1 MKINKQHD
9 LLLYDSYQ
17 KKKENHSVRE
27 IFLYK
32 EIISEFLE
40 GFAKPG
46 ILFNIKDWA
55 TSEPQ
60 HPKCFRDSR
69 ISKSRKC
76 SYWAKEQFYI
86 GFS

>member
-46 ILFNIKDWA
+46 I
-55 TSEPQ
+55 
-60 HPKCFRDSR
+60 
-69 ISKSRKC
+69 
-76 SYWAKEQFYI
+76 EQKN
-86 GFS
+86 GFAEASLNVFIPNV